1 MGRTW
6 GRTWGRASGRG
17 RAPVRGAGAGR
28 AGAGRGLRDGA
39 GWLEVPGGGRVPL
52 EIAASFGA
60 RRRGLLGRDGIDGAL
75 LITPTNSIHTFGMR
89 FALDVAYL
97 DRSCTVLDVVTM
109 RPGRLG
115 MIRPRGRHVLE
126 AEAGT
131 MAAWGLRRGAV
142 VTVVP
147 SRAG

>member
-6 GRTWGRASGRG
+6 
-17 RAPVRGAGAGR
+17 
-28 AGAGRGLRDGA
+28 RDGP
-39 GWLEVPGGGRVPL
+39 GWLDTPDGGPVPL
-52 EIAASFGA
+52 EIAATYRA

-89 FALDVAYL
+89 FALDIAYL
-97 DRSCTVLDVVTM
+97 DRSFTVLDVVTM

-115 MIRPRGRHVLE
+115 MVRWRGRHVLE

-131 MAAWGLRRGAV
+131 MAGWGLRRG
-142 VTVVP
+142 VTVRVD
-147 SRAG
+147 RRRGA

>member
-6 GRTWGRASGRG
+6 GRTWQ
-17 RAPVRGAGAGR
+17 
-28 AGAGRGLRDGA
+28 DGV
-39 GWLEVPGGGRVPL
+39 GWLETPEGGRVPL
-52 EIAASFGA
+52 EIAATYES

-89 FALDVAYL
+89 FTLDIAYL
-97 DRSCTVLDVVTM
+97 DRSFTVLDVVTM

-115 MIRPRGRHVLE
+115 MVRLRGRHVLE
-126 AEAGT
+126 AEGGT
-131 MAAWGLRRGAV
+131 MAGWGLRRGAV
-142 VTVVP
+142 IRVDP